1 MKPELCRKLDDYL
14 LELLSNEEQAAFKQH
29 LATCSNCQELESQTR
44 TIEETLRSCHVSV
57 SPSPAW
63 QEQIQAALRK
73 SQNGLTQAN
82 EPFVPTRKSQ
92 WDSRTS
98 AAIAFSVLA
107 ASLLLMLRIANQP
120 ASNIPAQA
128 ITSEAIQ
135 NPAELFTPS
144 TVQEPHRM
152 SVYAAT
158 GFLCARVEYDDPD
171 VEFYVVLPSTN

>member
-1 MKPELCRKLDDYL
+1 MKPELCRQLDDYL
-14 LELLSNEEQAAFKQH
+14 LELLSNDEQTAFKQH

-44 TIEETLRSCHVSV
+44 TIEETLRSRHVSV

-63 QEQIQAALRK
+63 QEQMQATLRK

-92 WDSRTS
+92 WDSRST
-98 AAIAFSVLA
+98 AIAFSVLA
-107 ASLLLMLRIANQP
+107 ASFLLMLRIANQP
-120 ASNIPAQA
+120 ASNIPAQS

-135 NPAELFTPS
+135 KPAELFTPS
-144 TVQEPHRM
+144 TIQEPPRM
-152 SVYAAT
+152 SVYAAK